1 MRLAVEL
8 YDTNFGTLEGDSR
21 NFDFSPTTEAIDRFG
36 VNSAVLSV
44 SIPLVPSQRRN
55 HSERRR
61 NWFAEL
67 LPEGNQYDYML
78 AHAGLRDGDTLGFL
92 ARYGRDVAGAVQL
105 WDLDDP
111 VEPKVPEARPVNDIE
126 IRSLLEDPIGSPLA
140 NEPTSGKSSLPGVQ
154 PKIVLVKTVDG
165 WAQALGGY
173 PSTHIL
179 KPQLKDEK
187 ASVIFDEEYG
197 ARIAR
202 AIGVARFETNITVFD
217 GLAAL
222 VIERY
227 DRVGGHRLHQEDF
240 SQALGARGSQK
251 YQEVG
256 GRVTLLRVA
265 EVLKLHCPEEDLTG
279 LGQMV
284 VLAVA
289 LGNLDMHTKN
299 IGLLHPSNGEVR
311 LAPTYDFVP
320 QVHRSNVDGRMA
332 LGVNGKYQHSEITKS
347 DLVNELSS
355 WGLRHSA
362 EVIQTTLGEI
372 ETALRAEVPLN
383 GAYADLRDNCLSFTT
398 ALLAGHQTQ
407 SEAER

>member
-21 NFDFSPTTEAIDRFG
+21 NFDFSPTPEAIDRFG

-44 SIPLVPSQRRN
+44 AIPLVPSQRRN

-111 VEPKVPEARPVNDIE
+111 TEPKVPEARPVNDIE
-126 IRSLLEDPIGSPLA
+126 IRSLLEDPMGSPLA

-202 AIGVARFETNITVFD
+202 AIGLAHFATNITVFD

-251 YQEVG
+251 YQEFG

-265 EVLKLHCPEEDLTG
+265 EVLKLHCPEEDLSG

-299 IGLLHPSNGEVR
+299 IGLLHLSSGEVR

-320 QVHRSNVDGRMA
+320 QVHRSNSDGRMA
-332 LGVNGKYQHSEITKS
+332 LAVNGKYQHSEITKS

-355 WGLRHSA
+355 WGLRHSV
-362 EVIQTTLGEI
+362 EVVRITLGEI

-383 GAYADLRDNCLSFTT
+383 GAYTDLRGNCLSFTT

>member
-21 NFDFSPTTEAIDRFG
+21 NFDFSPTPEAIDRFG

-44 SIPLVPSQRRN
+44 AIPLVPSQRRN

-111 VEPKVPEARPVNDIE
+111 TEPKVPEARPVNDIE
-126 IRSLLEDPIGSPLA
+126 IRSLLEDPVGSPLA

-202 AIGVARFETNITVFD
+202 AIGLAHFATNITVFD

-251 YQEVG
+251 YQEFG

-265 EVLKLHCPEEDLTG
+265 EVLKLHCPEEDLSG

-299 IGLLHPSNGEVR
+299 IGLLHLSSGEVR

-320 QVHRSNVDGRMA
+320 QVHRSNSDGRMA
-332 LGVNGKYQHSEITKS
+332 LAVNGKYQHSEITKS

-355 WGLRHSA
+355 WGLRHSV
-362 EVIQTTLGEI
+362 EVVRITLGEI

-383 GAYADLRDNCLSFTT
+383 GAYTDLRGNCLSFTT

>member
-1 MRLAVEL
+1 MRLAVEI
-8 YDTNFGTLEGDSR
+8 YGTNFGMLKGDSR
-21 NFDFSPTTEAIDRFG
+21 NFDFSPTSEAINHFG

-44 SIPLVPSQRRN
+44 AIPLVPSQQRN
-55 HSERRR
+55 HSKRRR

-78 AHAGLRDGDTLGFL
+78 AQAGLRDGDTLGFL

-111 VEPKVPEARPVNDIE
+111 TEPKVPEARPVNDVE
-126 IRSLLEDPIGSPLA
+126 IRSLLEDPMGSPLA
-140 NEPTSGKSSLPGVQ
+140 NEPTAGKSSLPGVQ
-154 PKIVLVKTVDG
+154 PKIVLVKSVDG

-179 KPQLKDEK
+179 KPQLENER
-187 ASVIFDEEYG
+187 AFTIFDEEYG

-202 AIGVARFETNITVFD
+202 AIGLARFDTCITVFD
-217 GLAAL
+217 GLPAL
-222 VIERY
+222 VVERY
-227 DRVGGHRLHQEDF
+227 DRFSGDRIHQEDF

-251 YQEVG
+251 YQEFG

-265 EVLKLHCPEEDLTG
+265 EVLKLHCPEEDLSR
-279 LGQMV
+279 LGRMV

-299 IGLLHPSNGEVR
+299 IGLLHPSSGEVR
-311 LAPTYDFVP
+311 LAPTYDVVP
-320 QVHRSNVDGRMA
+320 QVHRSNSDGRMA
-332 LGVNGKYQHSEITKS
+332 LAINGKYQHSEITTG
-347 DLVNELSS
+347 DLVTELSS

-362 EVIQTTLGEI
+362 EVVLTTLGEI
-372 ETALRAEVPLN
+372 ESALSVEVPLD
-383 GAYADLRDNCLSFTT
+383 GAYANLRNNCLSFTT

-407 SEAER
+407 WKSQG

>member
-21 NFDFSPTTEAIDRFG
+21 NFDFSPTPEAIDRFG

-44 SIPLVPSQRRN
+44 AIPLVPSQRRN

-67 LPEGNQYDYML
+67 LPEGNQYEYML
-78 AHAGLRDGDTLGFL
+78 AQSGIRDGDTLGFL
-92 ARYGRDVAGAVQL
+92 ARYGRDIAGAVQL

-111 VEPKVPEARPVNDIE
+111 TEPKVPEARPVNDIE
-126 IRSLLEDPIGSPLA
+126 IRSLLEDPMGSPLA
-140 NEPTSGKSSLPGVQ
+140 NETTSGKSSLPGVQ

-165 WAQALGGY
+165 WARALGGY

-187 ASVIFDEEYG
+187 TSVIFDEEYG

-202 AIGVARFETNITVFD
+202 AIGLAHFATNITVFD

-227 DRVGGHRLHQEDF
+227 DRIGVHRLHQEDF

-251 YQEVG
+251 YQEFG
-256 GRVTLLRVA
+256 GRVTFLRVA
-265 EVLKLHCPEEDLTG
+265 EVLKLHCPDEDLTG

-299 IGLLHPSNGEVR
+299 IGLLHPSSGEVR

-320 QVHRSNVDGRMA
+320 QVHRSNSDGRMA
-332 LGVNGKYQHSEITKS
+332 LAVNGKYQHSEITKS

-362 EVIQTTLGEI
+362 EVVEMTLGEI

-383 GAYADLRDNCLSFTT
+383 GAYADLRGNCLSFTT

-407 SEAER
+407 SHM